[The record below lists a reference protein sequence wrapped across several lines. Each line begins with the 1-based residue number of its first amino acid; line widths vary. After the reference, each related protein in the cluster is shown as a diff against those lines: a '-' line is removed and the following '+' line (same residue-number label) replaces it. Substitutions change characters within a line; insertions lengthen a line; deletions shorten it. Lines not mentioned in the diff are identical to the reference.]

1 MWEVSS
7 PPLSVLVVRW
17 DCMDQAKYPV
27 TNLPI
32 WPGLCDDR
40 QQCDQEKPITAHLL
54 ELLEGEAPS
63 QLG

>member
-1 MWEVSS
+1 MWEASS

-17 DCMDQAKYPV
+17 DCMDRAKYAL

-32 WPGLCDDR
+32 WLGLCDDR
-40 QQCDQEKPITAHLL
+40 WQCDQGKPITAHLS
-54 ELLEGEAPS
+54 ELLEGEAPA